1 MEHVNKLTAR
11 EPLGLKLE
19 QYKSDF
25 RSVTGEPF
33 KYFFCPILHVDEDIG
48 LTKGHIVPAS
58 LGGGQRV
65 LQRRDVDN
73 GFGSFFE
80 AESADAVTQGLQRD
94 DLVDRVLSDSAD
106 SDGLQRF
113 RQWLEVEGEDRR
125 IPVRSIQVDC
135 DKEFVVLK
143 SDLQLGEK
151 TLAARFAVELDARSS
166 ILITCLRAS
175 FLYWFKQLGYRYVFS
190 NEGIFVASVLRLV
203 YKRFIQPRQRPNR
216 KKPGLMSQDV
226 KAEVNEF
233 CLQFANFLRPVPH
246 ETVNSWPP
254 ELRKGTIDSNWF
266 LALIDGGQPYGRIT
280 ILKFGNEFCGVLTPM
295 ITDARGWAL
304 LDLAANLHLEF
315 TVAKWN
321 ANKAQYEFS
330 PPAGNSL
337 IWPSAKD
344 PTQPISIHEAAKL
357 VLASGR
363 LKNA

>member
-1 MEHVNKLTAR
+1 MKAR

-25 RSVTGEPF
+25 QSVTGNPF
-33 KYFFCPILHVDEDIG
+33 KHFFCPILHVDEDVG

-58 LGGGQRV
+58 LGGRQRV
-65 LQRRDVDN
+65 LQRADVDN

-80 AESADAVTQGLQRD
+80 AESADAVTKGLQRD
-94 DLVDRVLSDSAD
+94 DLVERALSDSAD
-106 SDGLQRF
+106 SNGLQRF
-113 RQWLEVEGEDRR
+113 RQWLEIEGEERR
-125 IPVRSIQVDC
+125 IPVRSVQVGG
-135 DKEFVVLK
+135 DKEFVVPK
-143 SDLQLGEK
+143 SDLQPGEK
-151 TLAARFAVELDARSS
+151 QVEARFAVELDARSS
-166 ILITCLRAS
+166 ILVTCLKAS

-190 NEGIFVASVLRLV
+190 NEGIFIASVLRFV
-203 YKRFIQPRQRPNR
+203 YNRFIQPRRRPNR

-246 ETVNSWPP
+246 ETVKSWPP
-254 ELRKGTIDSNWF
+254 ELRKGTVDSDWF
-266 LALIDGGQPYGRIT
+266 LALIDGGQLYGRIT
-280 ILKFGNEFCGVLTPM
+280 ILKFGNEYCAIMTPM
-295 ITDARGWAL
+295 TTDTRGWAL

-315 TVAKWN
+315 TVARWN
-321 ANKAQYEFS
+321 AKKARYELA
-330 PPAGNSL
+330 PPSGNSL

-344 PTQPISIHEAAKL
+344 PTRPISIQEAAKL